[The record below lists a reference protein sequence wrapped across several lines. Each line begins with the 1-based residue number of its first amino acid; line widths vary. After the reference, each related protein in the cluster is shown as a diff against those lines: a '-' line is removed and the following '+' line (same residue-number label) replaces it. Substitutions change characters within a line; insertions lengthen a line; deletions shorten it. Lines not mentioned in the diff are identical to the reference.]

1 MSSNCQFQSTRYTKN
16 QDGTF
21 TSSGD
26 CAEPFITNDA
36 LTDTE
41 ENKQTIN
48 YLREDRRWRE
58 SQDSVGGYA
67 REYIECRDDD
77 DVTKCT
83 HTPAV
88 TARGGDG
95 FAPLTVA
102 GRSIQYNQY
111 GRANAAFSRIHLKEG
126 NQETGYLKIQNPPV
140 LFKTGGK
147 LYEHYREGSGNDS
160 IRDRL
165 GGNVRSGRI
174 HDEKACSLG
183 VSQFCQ
189 TEDASQRTF
198 RSNFHTMRDTS
209 GTTIAQQALNIA
221 ATPGEANTDTALYNR
236 TRGYA

>member
-1 MSSNCQFQSTRYTKN
+1 MSCQFQSTRYTKN

-26 CAEPFITNDA
+26 CAEPFVTNDA

-58 SQDSVGGYA
+58 SQDPIGGYE
-67 REYIECRDDD
+67 REYKECRDDD

-111 GRANAAFSRIHLKEG
+111 GREDAAFARIHLKEG
-126 NQETGYLKIQNPPV
+126 NQETGYLKIQNPPE
-140 LFKTGGK
+140 LFRTGGK
-147 LYEHYREGSGNDS
+147 LYEHYQEGSGNNS
-160 IRDRL
+160 IRSRL
-165 GGNVRSGRI
+165 GGSIRPGRI

-189 TEDASQRTF
+189 TEGASQNTF
-198 RSNFHTMRDTS
+198 KPSFHTLRNAT
-209 GTTIAQQALNIA
+209 GTTIAEQALDIV